1 MKTSGFILLFVILL
15 IGIDANAAQ
24 LKTPQ
29 HTRTQ
34 ENFNTFFK
42 KFKQNIST
50 KNFKTLQSLMHFPF
64 YTGKSSQENQNR
76 ETATNPISSTEFS
89 TYQTNIYHQ
98 DVIRLLPFTEMR
110 NVSEIN
116 TNADD
121 PYYHHLRN
129 TSDEGSKMYEVYL
142 QYPEQ
147 NTQAESYFDFVFGKV
162 NGKYRVLAYYAKWPV
177 K

>member
-1 MKTSGFILLFVILL
+1 MKIYGFILLSIVLS
-15 IGIDANAAQ
+15 IGIDANTGQ
-24 LKTPQ
+24 INTVYYISK
-29 HTRTQ
+29 Q

-64 YTGKSSQENQNR
+64 YTGKSSPENQNR
-76 ETATNPISSTEFS
+76 ETAKYPISSTEFS
-89 TYQTNIYHQ
+89 TYQTTIYHQ
-98 DVIRLLPFTEMR
+98 DVIRLLPVTPMG

-116 TNADD
+116 TNTDD
-121 PYYHHLRN
+121 PYYQHLRK
-129 TSDEGSKMYEVYL
+129 TSDKGSKMYEVYL

-147 NTQAESYFDFVFGKV
+147 NTQAESYFGFVFGKV